1 MINLKDKNKIDE
13 LKSSYSSIEISNRL
27 DDVVNDAL
35 NINNKKTSKKNIYKW
50 PTIVASVLILG
61 IINFNPTIANALEGI
76 PVIGEVIKVINL
88 KNYKIDKNGFD
99 ISIDVPKIEGLRN
112 KELEYEMNK
121 EFEEEGKRLYEEYVN
136 EMKELEKEGVEGR
149 ELFKS
154 WYEVKTNNNDILS
167 IIVYN
172 YYAQGSSNTTTKI
185 YNIDKK
191 NDTVLTLEGMFN
203 GDSYIN
209 VISENIKEQMRTRMK
224 EDSGQTYWIDQ
235 EDGFFEFDK
244 IDKNQDFYINDN
256 GDIVICFD
264 KYDVA
269 PGSQGLVEFEIPNE
283 VIEKLMN

>member
-235 EDGFFEFDK
+235 EDGFFEFEK